1 MSIQPLLQRNTLAP
15 SDLCLRGN
23 REQAEIHGV
32 SLDLCKGF
40 VYVVLVKILHKA
52 LQNHEVES
60 LDVEVMKT
68 CCVSERVSS

>member
-1 MSIQPLLQRNTLAP
+1 MSE
-15 SDLCLRGN
+15 
-23 REQAEIHGV
+23 REQAEIHDV

-40 VYVVLVKILHKA
+40 VYVMLVKIRNKA
-52 LQNHEVES
+52 LQNPEVES